1 MIFSVPLNMLDKKNI
16 AILVGT
22 IAIIVGFVV
31 WGLQGEPEAPAADP
45 SAIVYYY
52 GDGCPHCKVV
62 QDFLDANDI
71 ASKVS
76 FEKKEVW
83 RDRKNAKEMEM
94 RATAC
99 GIQPEGMGVPFVY
112 GGDGKCYVGEPD
124 VRKFFSEK
132 AGIIPAGE

>member
-1 MIFSVPLNMLDKKNI
+1 MLDKKNI

-22 IAIIVGFVV
+22 IVLIVGFVV
-31 WGLQGEPEAPAADP
+31 WGLQAEPEAPVTDP

-62 QDFLDANDI
+62 QDFIDANNI
-71 ASKVS
+71 TEKVS

-83 RDRKNAKEMEM
+83 KNRKNAKELEA
-94 RATAC
+94 RAAAC
-99 GIQPEGMGVPFVY
+99 SIKPEDVGVPFVY

-132 AGIIPAGE
+132 AGIDAATE